1 MTNKST
7 AVPIT
12 SYKEAIRCCN
22 NALLDLKAQL
32 QALPHV
38 YDFSSSL
45 GNLTH
50 TDASNALVRDR
61 IVKKMFDPNV
71 STSGLRDAAF
81 SAYLDYESSTLTK
94 VSDAFTLWEPSFVG
108 LHIRKARA
116 LLHRWFADFSLDLS
130 FDPNDLPV
138 IQFTPGESFI
148 PNKGNT
154 NILAKL
160 STKDHWTTTDACLED
175 TLQLIYNCTSLKR
188 AAKELIGHVSRRE
201 RTTLYANA
209 IALGYTGN
217 SG

>member
-1 MTNKST
+1 M
-7 AVPIT
+7 
-12 SYKEAIRCCN
+12 
-22 NALLDLKAQL
+22 
-32 QALPHV
+32 
-38 YDFSSSL
+38 
-45 GNLTH
+45 
-50 TDASNALVRDR
+50 
-61 IVKKMFDPNV
+61 
-71 STSGLRDAAF
+71 
-81 SAYLDYESSTLTK
+81 
-94 VSDAFTLWEPSFVG
+94 WEPSFVG

-116 LLHRWFADFSLDLS
+116 LLHRWFAGFDLDLN
-130 FDPNDLPV
+130 FNPDDLPV

-209 IALGYTGN
+209 IALGYINNPGYYVF
-217 SG
+217 SILLQERVS